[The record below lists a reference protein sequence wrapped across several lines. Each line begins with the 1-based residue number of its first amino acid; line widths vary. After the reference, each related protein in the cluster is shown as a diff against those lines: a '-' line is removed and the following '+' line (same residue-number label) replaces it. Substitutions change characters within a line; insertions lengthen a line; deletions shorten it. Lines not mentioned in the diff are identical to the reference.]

1 MRLLSAAIHRQYGSS
16 MEEIGVVKSVSGIM
30 AVVAV
35 EGKSACEQ
43 CKLGCKI
50 TDSGAELEAFNQAG
64 AAVGQRV
71 RIGLKPYSYL
81 KGSVIAY
88 GLPAAALIVG
98 AIVGKEFVSPI
109 LGALDPDLV
118 SAIFGFGAFLL
129 TFVIVKLWSGKV
141 EKTMEYTPVI
151 EEILE

>member
-1 MRLLSAAIHRQYGSS
+1 
-16 MEEIGVVKSVSGIM
+16 MEEVGIVRSVSGVM
-30 AVVAV
+30 AIVAV
-35 EGKSACEQ
+35 ERKSACEQ
-43 CKLGCKI
+43 CKAGCKI
-50 TDSGAELEAFNQAG
+50 TDSGAELEALNQAG

-71 RIGLKPYSYL
+71 RIELKPYSYL

-98 AIVGKEFVSPI
+98 AVLGKEFFSRI
-109 LGALDPDLV
+109 LTTVDPDMV

-129 TFVIVKLWSGKV
+129 AFIVVKLWSMRV
-141 EKTMEYTPVI
+141 EKKTEYMPVV